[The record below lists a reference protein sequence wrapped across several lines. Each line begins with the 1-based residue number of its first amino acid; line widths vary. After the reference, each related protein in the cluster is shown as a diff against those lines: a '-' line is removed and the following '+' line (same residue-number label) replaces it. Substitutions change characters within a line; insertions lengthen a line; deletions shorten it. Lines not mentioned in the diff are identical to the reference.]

1 MKNLFFLFL
10 AIGAIAALTI
20 ATESDAKNFIS
31 PSIMNTGDDLR
42 QMHRITKATTASTK
56 KALNQLISSE
66 YVSFERK
73 FKAYKIVEI
82 AARESTLHEEQ
93 FKGDAHAARA
103 HALMWHITRNDAHKQ
118 KSAEI
123 IKAWASTFEDF
134 KVVKGY
140 KPQMYLESAWI
151 LPIWISALDMIQIDL
166 TDWTSADEREFR
178 RFIKK
183 LHSYAKEA
191 HRDNNWGT
199 SAMLA
204 EMSLAVYL
212 KNETLYEQQV
222 QNFTYY
228 LKTLS
233 NKDGSLNADYLSDP
247 WHPQYTIIGLIQTA
261 EIASNQGDILFDVI
275 IDDESMPRLEAILLH
290 FKSLFLGEIDNPKG
304 LKKGNYKGAHNNKQS
319 YQIALSYY
327 GKQKSNEAWTNSFQ
341 DNWNPSKTSPLF
353 MMWDRV
359 THSQAV
365 IDGD

>member
-10 AIGAIAALTI
+10 TIAALAALTV
-20 ATESDAKNFIS
+20 ATESDARNFIS
-31 PSIMNTGDDLR
+31 PSIMNTGDELR
-42 QMHRITKATTASTK
+42 HLHRATKATTASTN
-56 KALNQLISSE
+56 KALNQLISSD
-66 YVSFERK
+66 YVSFERR
-73 FKAYKIVEI
+73 FNAYKIVEI
-82 AARESTLHEEQ
+82 AARESTQHEEQ

-103 HALMWHITRNDAHKQ
+103 HALMWHITREDAHKQ
-118 KSAEI
+118 KSAQI
-123 IKAWASTFEDF
+123 IRAWASTFKDF

-151 LPIWISALDMIQIDL
+151 LPVWLSALDMIKGDL

-204 EMSLAVYL
+204 EISLAVYL
-212 KNETLYEQQV
+212 EDETLYEQQL

-233 NKDGSLNADYLSDP
+233 NEDGSLNADYLSDP

-261 EIASNQGDILFDVI
+261 EIASNQGDKLFDVI

-327 GKQKSNEAWTNSFQ
+327 GQQKSNKAWTSSFQ
-341 DNWNPSKTSPLF
+341 ENWNPSKTSPLF

-365 IDGD
+365 IGSD